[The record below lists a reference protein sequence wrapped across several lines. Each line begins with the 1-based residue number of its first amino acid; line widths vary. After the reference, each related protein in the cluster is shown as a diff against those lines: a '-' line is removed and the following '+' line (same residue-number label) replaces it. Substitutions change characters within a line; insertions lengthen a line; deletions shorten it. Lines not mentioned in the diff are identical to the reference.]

1 MNPSDSTLKFYVI
14 AGEASGD
21 LHGANL
27 IKELKQQHPDSTF
40 RAWGGDRM
48 EAAGAEVVKHYR
60 DLAFMGFIEVI
71 ANLRTILRNI
81 DACKNDIAQFKP
93 DAIILIDYPGFNMRI
108 GPFAKQLGIKVLYYI
123 SPQIW
128 AWKQNRVHKLKQF
141 VDRMYVI
148 LPFEKEFYKRFDVDV
163 DFVGHP
169 LLDAIG
175 QYNREPFDETAWR
188 QQHDLPVT
196 TPLVVMLPG
205 SRKQEVRTMLNIMT
219 EAARRFSGYTFVVA
233 GAPSLEPSFYH
244 EVLKGQNVRVI
255 HGETYALLRMAHAAM
270 VTSGTATLETALFK
284 VPQVVCYK
292 GNQVSYLI
300 ARRLVKVDYISL
312 VNLIMGR
319 EVVKELIQHEMNPD
333 SVSEQLRGLCE
344 DGKVRG
350 DMMGAYNALREKLG
364 GEGASE
370 LTAKLMLKTLKGT
383 DGGAAGAE

>member
-1 MNPSDSTLKFYVI
+1 MNPSDSPLKFYVI

-27 IKELKQQHPDSTF
+27 IKELKRQHPDSTF

-81 DACKNDIAQFKP
+81 DACKKDIAQCKP

-148 LPFEKEFYKRFDVDV
+148 LPFEKEFYKRFEVDV

-205 SRKQEVRTMLNIMT
+205 SRKQEVRTMLNVMT

-233 GAPSLEPSFYH
+233 GAPSLEPAFYH

-319 EVVKELIQHEMNPD
+319 EVVKELIQREMNPD
-333 SVSEQLRGLCE
+333 TVSEQLRGLCE

-350 DMMGAYNALREKLG
+350 DMMEAYEALREKLG

-383 DGGAAGAE
+383 D

>member
-1 MNPSDSTLKFYVI
+1 MKFYVI

-27 IKELKQQHPDSTF
+27 IRELKRQHPGSTF
-40 RAWGGDRM
+40 RAWGGDKM
-48 EAAGAEVVKHYR
+48 EAAGAQVVKHYR

-81 DACKNDIAQFKP
+81 NECKKDIAQFKP
-93 DAIILIDYPGFNMRI
+93 DALILIDYPGFNMRI

-148 LPFEKEFYKRFDVDV
+148 LPFEKDFYKRFDVDV

-175 QYNREPFDETAWR
+175 QYNRELFDETTWR
-188 QQHDLPVT
+188 RQHGLPVS

-205 SRKQEVRTMLNIMT
+205 SRKQEVRTMLNVMIGAT
-219 EAARRFSGYTFVVA
+219 RSFAGYTFVVA
-233 GAPSLEPSFYH
+233 GAPSLEPEFYH
-244 EVLKGQNVRVI
+244 EVLKGQDVQVI
-255 HGETYALLRMAHAAM
+255 HGETYALLRIAHAAL

-292 GNQVSYLI
+292 GNQLSYLI
-300 ARRLVKVDYISL
+300 ARRLVKVNYISL

-319 EVVKELIQHEMNPD
+319 EVVKELIQHEMNAD
-333 SVSEQLRGLCE
+333 TVSEQLRALCE
-344 DGKVRG
+344 DGQVRNE
-350 DMMGAYNALREKLG
+350 MREAYEVLREKLG

-370 LTAKLMLKTLKGT
+370 LTAKLMLKTLNESGEGT
-383 DGGAAGAE
+383 AGAE